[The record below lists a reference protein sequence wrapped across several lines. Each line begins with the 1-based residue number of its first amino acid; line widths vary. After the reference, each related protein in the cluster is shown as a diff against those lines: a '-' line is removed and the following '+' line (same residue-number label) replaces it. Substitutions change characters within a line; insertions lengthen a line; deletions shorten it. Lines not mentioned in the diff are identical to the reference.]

1 MGADMSLDVDMAFG
15 ADMAFGVVGADVLGG
30 PRARGVPEA
39 SPMSFPTSL
48 QLPLPPSFPG
58 HVPAPQICYNSALMS
73 DSTLTHVRNIGIVA
87 HIDAGKTTTTERIL
101 FYTGKIHK
109 TGEVHEGDTTTDF
122 MIQEKERGIT
132 IQSAAIS
139 CTWKDWAINIIDTP
153 GHVDF
158 TMEVERSLRV
168 LDGAVCVFCAVGG
181 VQPQS
186 ETVWR
191 QADRYHVPRVAFV
204 NKMDRMGAD
213 FGRVVEEIRTKLR
226 ANAAPVELPIGK
238 EEGFKGVVDLLEMK
252 GIVYDEASE
261 GKTFTV
267 GEIPAELKDDAELAR
282 AELCEKIAD
291 LDEGVMEAYL
301 ERGDLT
307 ADELRAAI
315 RRQVVA
321 GAFVP
326 VLCGTAFKDKG
337 IQPLL
342 DAIGLYL
349 PAPTDRPPVEAT
361 DLKSGE
367 RVTRRQ
373 DPAEPLAALVF
384 KIATDPYVGRLYF
397 VRVYSGVLKKGA
409 NAFNPRTKKRERV
422 MKIVRLF
429 ADQQIEVDHLAAGDI
444 GALVGLKECTTGDT
458 LCAEMKPLYLERI
471 TAPQPV
477 MFLAIEPK
485 SGADKD
491 KLVAS
496 MEQLAAEDPTCQVR
510 QDEETGQ
517 TILSG
522 MGELHLEILVDR
534 LKREFKCAANVGKPM
549 VSYVETVTAPALK
562 EFTFDRELGGR
573 RHAVT
578 LAIEIRPLER
588 GKGVQVDVSRD
599 FRNALPDPKLA
610 DVVVQG
616 LRDGVATGV
625 LARFPMTDLAVCA
638 VRCALVDPEISDE
651 IAFRSAAV
659 MGFREAAEAASP
671 EFLEPIMKLEITTP
685 PESVG
690 EVLGDLNAR
699 RGTVLDMEQR
709 GDMQIVHARVPMA
722 QMFGYSTAIRSLTKG
737 RASYSMEPSDFALVP
752 RNVRE
757 ELLAR

>member
-1 MGADMSLDVDMAFG
+1 
-15 ADMAFGVVGADVLGG
+15 
-30 PRARGVPEA
+30 
-39 SPMSFPTSL
+39 
-48 QLPLPPSFPG
+48 
-58 HVPAPQICYNSALMS
+58 MS

-122 MIQEKERGIT
+122 MVQEKERGIT

-191 QADRYHVPRVAFV
+191 QANRYHVPRVAFV

-238 EEGFKGVVDLLEMK
+238 EEGFQGVVDLLEMK

-267 GEIPAELKDDAELAR
+267 GEIPAGLKDDAELAR

-301 ERGDLT
+301 EKGDLT

-367 RVTRRQ
+367 KVTRRQ

-409 NAFNPRTKKRERV
+409 NAFNPRTKKRERI

-491 KLVAS
+491 KLVDS

-549 VSYVETVTAPALK
+549 VSYVETVTAPAVK
-562 EFTFDRELGGR
+562 AFTFDRELGGK

-599 FRNALPDPKLA
+599 FRNTLPDPKLA
-610 DVVVQG
+610 DVVVVQG

-638 VRCALVDPEISDE
+638 VRCTLVDPEISDE

-659 MGFREAAEAASP
+659 MGFREAAEAAAP

>member
-1 MGADMSLDVDMAFG
+1 MTT
-15 ADMAFGVVGADVLGG
+15 
-30 PRARGVPEA
+30 PN
-39 SPMSFPTSL
+39 
-48 QLPLPPSFPG
+48 
-58 HVPAPQICYNSALMS
+58 PQICYNSAPMS

-261 GKTFTV
+261 GKTFAV

-282 AELCEKIAD
+282 AELCERIAD

-301 ERGDLT
+301 EKGDLT

-367 RVTRRQ
+367 KVTRRQ

-562 EFTFDRELGGR
+562 EFTFDRELGGK

-625 LARFPMTDLAVCA
+625 LARFPMTDLAVTA

-659 MGFREAAEAASP
+659 MGFREAAEAAAP

>member
-1 MGADMSLDVDMAFG
+1 MDDKSL
-15 ADMAFGVVGADVLGG
+15 
-30 PRARGVPEA
+30 
-39 SPMSFPTSL
+39 S
-48 QLPLPPSFPG
+48 
-58 HVPAPQICYNSALMS
+58 N
-73 DSTLTHVRNIGIVA
+73 VRNIGIVA

-109 TGEVHEGDTTTDF
+109 PGEVHEGDTTTDF
-122 MIQEKERGIT
+122 MVQEKERGIT
-132 IQSAAIS
+132 IQSAAIT
-139 CTWKDWAINIIDTP
+139 CEWKGRTVNIIDTP

-191 QADRYHVPRVAFV
+191 QADRYRVPRVAFV

-213 FGRVVEEIRTKLR
+213 FARVVDELRTKLK
-226 ANAAPVELPIGK
+226 ANACPVELPIGK
-238 EEGFKGVVDLLEMK
+238 EDGFKGVVDLLEMK
-252 GIVYDEASE
+252 GIIYDEASE
-261 GKTFTV
+261 GKNFTV
-267 GEIPAELKDDAELAR
+267 GDVPAELKDEAELAR

-301 ERGDLT
+301 ENGDLT
-307 ADELRAAI
+307 ADELRGAI

-342 DAIGLYL
+342 DAVVDYL
-349 PAPTDRPPVEAT
+349 PAPTDRPPVAAT
-361 DLKSGE
+361 DLKSE
-367 RVTRRQ
+367 APVTRKH
-373 DPAEPLAALVF
+373 DPQELLTALVF
-384 KIATDPYVGRLYF
+384 KIASDTYGRLFF
-397 VRVYSGVLKKGA
+397 VRVYGGVLKKGA
-409 NAFNPRTKKRERV
+409 NVFNPRTRKRERV

-429 ADQQIEVDHLAAGDI
+429 ADDRTEVDELRAGDI
-444 GALVGLKECTTGDT
+444 GAIVGLKDATTGDT
-458 LCAEMKPLYLERI
+458 LCAEMKPCYLERI

-491 KLVAS
+491 KLVDA
-496 MEQLAAEDPTCQVR
+496 MNELAAEDPTCQVR

-534 LKREFKCAANVGKPM
+534 LKREFKCVANVGKPM
-549 VSYVETVTAPALK
+549 VSYLETVTAPAAK
-562 EFTFDRELGGR
+562 AFTFDRELGGK

-578 LAIEIRPLER
+578 LTVEVKPLER
-588 GKGVQVDVSRD
+588 GKGRVVEVSRD
-599 FRNALPDPKLA
+599 VKNLLPDPKLA
-610 DVVVQG
+610 ACLEQA
-616 LRDGVATGV
+616 LMDGVMTGV
-625 LARFPMTDLAVCA
+625 LARYPMTDLSAAVTGME
-638 VRCALVDPEISDE
+638 LVDPEVSDE
-651 IAFRSAAV
+651 IALRGAAM
-659 MGFREAAEAASP
+659 MGFREAAEAAAP

-722 QMFGYSTAIRSLTKG
+722 QMFGYATAIRSLTKG
-737 RASYSMEPSDFALVP
+737 RASYSMEPDTFDLAP
-752 RNVRE
+752 RAVRE
-757 ELLAR
+757 ELLSR

>member
-1 MGADMSLDVDMAFG
+1 
-15 ADMAFGVVGADVLGG
+15 
-30 PRARGVPEA
+30 
-39 SPMSFPTSL
+39 
-48 QLPLPPSFPG
+48 
-58 HVPAPQICYNSALMS
+58 MS

-122 MIQEKERGIT
+122 MVQEKERGIT

-238 EEGFKGVVDLLEMK
+238 EEGFQGVVDLLEMK

-267 GEIPAELKDDAELAR
+267 GEIPAGLKDDAELAR

-301 ERGDLT
+301 EKGDLT

-361 DLKSGE
+361 DLKSGAK
-367 RVTRRQ
+367 VTRRQ

-409 NAFNPRTKKRERV
+409 NAFNPRTKKRERI

-549 VSYVETVTAPALK
+549 VSYVETVTAPAVK
-562 EFTFDRELGGR
+562 AFTFDRELGGK

-599 FRNALPDPKLA
+599 FRNTLPDPKLA

-638 VRCALVDPEISDE
+638 VRCTLVDPEISDE

-659 MGFREAAEAASP
+659 MGFREAAEAAAP

-752 RNVRE
+752 RNIRE

>member
-1 MGADMSLDVDMAFG
+1 
-15 ADMAFGVVGADVLGG
+15 
-30 PRARGVPEA
+30 
-39 SPMSFPTSL
+39 
-48 QLPLPPSFPG
+48 
-58 HVPAPQICYNSALMS
+58 MS

-122 MIQEKERGIT
+122 MVQEKERGIT

-238 EEGFKGVVDLLEMK
+238 EEGFQGVVDLLEMK

-261 GKTFTV
+261 GKTFAV
-267 GEIPAELKDDAELAR
+267 GEIPAGLKDDAELAR

-301 ERGDLT
+301 EKGDLT

-361 DLKSGE
+361 DLKSGAK
-367 RVTRRQ
+367 VTRRQ

-409 NAFNPRTKKRERV
+409 NAFNPRTKKRERI

-562 EFTFDRELGGR
+562 EFTFDRELGGK

-599 FRNALPDPKLA
+599 FRNTLPDPKLA

-638 VRCALVDPEISDE
+638 VRCTLVDPEISDE

-659 MGFREAAEAASP
+659 MGFREAAEAAAP

>member
-1 MGADMSLDVDMAFG
+1 MSSTAT
-15 ADMAFGVVGADVLGG
+15 
-30 PRARGVPEA
+30 
-39 SPMSFPTSL
+39 SPATKY
-48 QLPLPPSFPG
+48 
-58 HVPAPQICYNSALMS
+58 AIISALMS

-122 MIQEKERGIT
+122 MVQEKERGIT

-238 EEGFKGVVDLLEMK
+238 EEGFQGVVDLLEMK

-267 GEIPAELKDDAELAR
+267 GEIPAGLKDDAELAR

-301 ERGDLT
+301 EKGDLT

-367 RVTRRQ
+367 KVTRRQ

-409 NAFNPRTKKRERV
+409 NAFNPRTKKRERI

-549 VSYVETVTAPALK
+549 VSYVETVTAPAVK
-562 EFTFDRELGGR
+562 AFTFDRELGGK

-599 FRNALPDPKLA
+599 FRNTLPDPKLA

-638 VRCALVDPEISDE
+638 VRCTLVDPEISDE

-659 MGFREAAEAASP
+659 MGFREAAEAAAP